1 MQEQNNKSITYD
13 EFYATVKQI
22 IKKNEELD
30 IIKKAYEFASEK
42 HKNKKRLNG
51 EDYITHPLEVANIV
65 CSLNVDYQTIA
76 AALLHE
82 TINHT
87 DTKIEEIEAEF
98 GEEIASIV
106 LSISKINKLN
116 MPDTKGQSIQYL
128 RKVLVGLAED
138 VRVLFI
144 KLADRLHNMRTI
156 DALPPEDGYKKAIE
170 TETVLIPIA
179 HRLGINSI
187 KSELEDICLRYTKP
201 EIYKDIE
208 EQLKD
213 SRETLN
219 KELQKMQDALSNI
232 LKENNVK
239 FKIKGRVKSIHSLYK
254 KLDKGKSLNKI

>member
-1 MQEQNNKSITYD
+1 MKEHLNKSITYD
-13 EFYATVKQI
+13 EFYANVKKI
-22 IKKNEELD
+22 IKKKEELEE
-30 IIKKAYEFASEK
+30 IKKAYDFAFQK
-42 HKNKKRLNG
+42 HKGKKRLNG

-65 CSLNVDYQTIA
+65 CTLNVDYQTIV

-87 DTKIEEIEAEF
+87 NTDINEIKENF

-116 MPDTKGQSIQYL
+116 MPDTKDQSAQYL
-128 RKVLVGLAED
+128 RKVLVGLSED

-156 DALPPEDGYKKAIE
+156 DALPKEDGIKKAIE
-170 TETVLIPIA
+170 TQTVLIPIA

-187 KSELEDICLRYTKP
+187 KRELEDICLKYTKP

-208 EQLKD
+208 DHLYS
-213 SRETLN
+213 SREELN
-219 KELQKMQDALSNI
+219 KELKEMEESISSI
-232 LKENNVK
+232 LKKNGILQDN
-239 FKIKGRVKSIHSLYK
+239 
-254 KLDKGKSLNKI
+254 